1 LERKCWYCD
10 KPLSLTKLFKRDLFC
25 SSEHETLYFSEQSAV
40 AFERIKEQEPP
51 KAPAA
56 DEVKPPELV
65 AVEQAPDNE
74 GPPMAGLL
82 KSEVFPCEAP
92 TFSFAPEDAVETPAE
107 PARPYSPYWQI
118 KPELAPAGRIYEDSA
133 SPSAMADPQSE
144 FPQVQFTESTRDL
157 AQMRS
162 AVEPAGVN
170 PLESAQCVPVWN
182 GRAAGET
189 AANVISMETSIPA
202 PFAPRIVAGPTNLHT
217 HLSSTAAACSWV
229 LRSAA
234 SATSARL
241 VFVSSPAFRTRETH
255 SAAGAWRPNPPQPAP
270 RGTLTESW
278 NIPRT
283 DVDGH
288 PAFHAHFE
296 EPGVNFLKGNT
307 PAGVE
312 APWIRPC
319 ARVQGSW
326 ETIRPLGPEQVSAAP
341 AAWTNQPNL
350 TGTIQPF
357 GVERGACRPVIAN
370 FREILTGAVN
380 WRGTDSIA
388 SAELTA
394 TGAPAIPRTQLRL
407 PSFLPLAWRTQG
419 AWRKARPVESEP
431 ISRVSAVW
439 MNEHHPAL
447 AVQPMGATGRGCRPV
462 TANFREIPSAAVDWH
477 ATSSITPSPKGTSSG
492 VIAIP
497 PARHHLPSGL
507 PSAGLDGS
515 WLNARPIESGPES
528 RLATAWTIRHN
539 PPVTIPHV
547 SDSGS
552 ARRPGTADRREIL
565 PQVVDSRAIDPV
577 TPYAWRT
584 PIRAAGFAPVS
595 GGGVPSGNTAVKF
608 AVPTGLQRGIS
619 DSSVPA
625 LAQARWLE
633 PTPASMVAEPRTLR
647 RVAAGLLPGTR
658 IDPQLGAVLAEARVS
673 VAPCLGRQTDLPH
686 RIPQSVS
693 VPAVSNSMTR
703 SGPAP
708 AVIFALHHDSAAESR
723 VAPAPPVRIQPAS
736 IFAPPSPPAT
746 IAIGWTRDRLTP
758 GHAEFLANRSSVTT
772 QIPGVVLHTSATP
785 ALSDPIQPARASVQ
799 MGRTPRP
806 AACFALHLSLQ
817 TVDYQRGRKIRL

>member
-1 LERKCWYCD
+1 MERKCWYCD

-56 DEVKPPELV
+56 DEVKPPEPM

-118 KPELAPAGRIYEDSA
+118 KPELAPAGRIYEDPA
-133 SPSAMADPQSE
+133 SPSAMADPQGE
-144 FPQVQFTESTRDL
+144 FPQVQFTESTRNL

-202 PFAPRIVAGPTNLHT
+202 PFAPRIVPGPTNLHT

-241 VFVSSPAFRTRETH
+241 VFVSSPAFRTREMH
-255 SAAGAWRPNPPQPAP
+255 SAAGAWTPNPPQPAP
-270 RGTLTESW
+270 RGTLTEGW
-278 NIPRT
+278 NTPRT
-283 DVDGH
+283 DVDGR
-288 PAFHAHFE
+288 PAFDAHFE
-296 EPGVNFLKGNT
+296 EPGVNFLKSKT
-307 PAGVE
+307 LAGVE
-312 APWIRPC
+312 APSIRRS
-319 ARVQGSW
+319 ARVHGSW
-326 ETIRPLGPEQVSAAP
+326 ETIRPLEPEQVSAAP
-341 AAWTNQPNL
+341 AVWTNQPNL
-350 TGTIQPF
+350 TGTIQPLS
-357 GVERGACRPVIAN
+357 GERGACRPAVAN
-370 FREILTGAVN
+370 FREIQTGAVD

-388 SAELTA
+388 SAELTS
-394 TGAPAIPRTQLRL
+394 TGVLAIPRTQFRL

-419 AWRKARPVESEP
+419 AWRKVRPVASEP
-431 ISRVSAVW
+431 SPRIATVW
-439 MNEHHPAL
+439 MNGYHPAL
-447 AVQPMGATGRGCRPV
+447 AVRPIGGTGRGCRPV

-477 ATSSITPSPKGTSSG
+477 ATSSITPSSEGTSTGS
-492 VIAIP
+492 IAIP
-497 PARHHLPSGL
+497 PARQHIPSYL

-515 WLNARPIESGPES
+515 WLTARPVESRPES
-528 RLATAWTIRHN
+528 RLAAAWTSQHN
-539 PPVTIPHV
+539 PPVTIPRV
-547 SDSGS
+547 GDPGS
-552 ARRPGTADRREIL
+552 ARRLSIADRREIL
-565 PQVVDSRAIDPV
+565 PRVFDCRAIDPV

-595 GGGVPSGNTAVKF
+595 GGGVPAGNTAVKF

-619 DSSVPA
+619 DSSVA
-625 LAQARWLE
+625 AVAQARWLE

-647 RVAAGLLPGTR
+647 RVAAVLLPGSR
-658 IDPQLGAVLAEARVS
+658 IDPQSEAVSAGACSSVL
-673 VAPCLGRQTDLPH
+673 PCLDRQTDLPR

-708 AVIFALHHDSAAESR
+708 AAVFALHHDSAAESR
-723 VAPAPPVRIQPAS
+723 VTPAPPVRIQPAS

-758 GHAEFLANRSSVTT
+758 GHAEFLANRCSVTT

-785 ALSDPIQPARASVQ
+785 ALTDPIQPARASVQ